1 MSALAFTAGAP
12 RYRQLTDTLINEIAS
27 GRFPVGSLLPP
38 EPQLCR
44 RFGVSRHTVREAVRQ
59 LAEMGLVSRH
69 QGVGT
74 RVKAL
79 EAQKRYVA
87 SLSSLE
93 DLLQYTQHTRLKR
106 LGERWVEADA
116 ALAQLLRC
124 KPGQRWLEFDTC
136 RYPENGDVPLVHMR
150 VYVPPSSERIRDELG
165 EGSTWIYGLV
175 ERYSGERIVEAE
187 QVVGA
192 ISIPAASARVL
203 RVKPGTPGLL
213 VRRYYMGR
221 NDRLLSVSLNVYPSD
236 RFELATRW
244 RLEFDEAPGSS

>member
-1 MSALAFTAGAP
+1 MSSVSFSAGAP
-12 RYRQLTDTLINEIAS
+12 RYRQLTDTLLHEIEI

-38 EPQLCR
+38 EPQLCQ
-44 RFGVSRHTVREAVRQ
+44 RFGVSRHTVREAVRR

-74 RVKAL
+74 LVRARG
-79 EAQKRYVA
+79 AQTRYLA

-106 LGERWVEADA
+106 LGERWVEADE
-116 ALAQLLRC
+116 ALAQRLRC
-124 KPGQRWLEFDTC
+124 RPGQRWLEFDTC
-136 RYPENGDVPLVHMR
+136 RYPEDGDLPLVHMR
-150 VYVPPSSERIRDELG
+150 VYVPPSCEAMRDDLD

-175 ERYSGERIVEAE
+175 EKHTGERIVEAE

-192 ISIPAASARVL
+192 VSIPADSARVL
-203 RVKPGTPGLL
+203 GVRPRTPGLL

-221 NDRLLSVSLNVYPSD
+221 DHRLLSVSVNVYPAD

-244 RLEFDEAPGSS
+244 RLEFDEPPEPR